1 MKKDRL
7 IHTPEGVRDLYNG
20 ECVRKKELKSRMRK
34 VMTGFGYQEIET
46 PSFEY
51 FDIFNTD
58 KGSLSSSQMFKFID
72 REGNTLVLRP
82 DITPSIARAV
92 SKYFA
97 AEPMSMRF
105 SYDGSVFINNSRLQG
120 RLSEFTQMGAELI
133 GDDSI
138 EADAELIV
146 MAVSMLL
153 ASGLKDF
160 QIDIGHVGFFNGLIE
175 EAGMDEEKTNTIREL
190 IENKNDF
197 AVRKLTDNLALIEL
211 PKLFGSKDILK
222 EAKRL
227 TSNMQALSAITRLE
241 RLYDI
246 IETYGVSDYVS
257 FDLGMLTEYEYYTGM
272 IFRGYTYG
280 TGDAVVTGGR
290 YDALLKTYG
299 KDAPAVGFAV
309 YVDDLLTA
317 MTRQKKC
324 PEPENRRAMLLYHS
338 YQLNC
343 AIEKINELRAAGEEI
358 SLIRI
363 NEKMILDDYMAYAKR
378 FHIRT
383 VYYFTTDGDLKQ
395 AEVLA

>member
-1 MKKDRL
+1 MKKERL

-20 ECVRKKELKSRMRK
+20 ECAHKNELKSRMRK
-34 VMTGFGYQEIET
+34 VISGFGYQEIET

-51 FDIFNTD
+51 FDIFNND
-58 KGSLSSSQMFKFID
+58 KGSLSSSQMFKFFD

-105 SYDGSVFINNSRLQG
+105 SYDGSVYINHSRLQG

-175 EAGMDEEKTNTIREL
+175 EAGMDDEKTNTIREL

-197 AVRKLTDNLALIEL
+197 AVRKLTDNLALIQL
-211 PKLFGSKDILK
+211 PKLFGSKAILT

-246 IETYGVSDYVS
+246 LEVYGVSDYVS

-324 PEPENRRAMLLYHS
+324 PEPENKRTMLLYHS
-338 YQLNC
+338 YQLYQ
-343 AIEKINELRAAGEEI
+343 AIEKINALREAGEVV
-358 SLIRI
+358 SMMRF
-363 NEKMILDDYMAYAKR
+363 NEKLTLADYAAYAKR
-378 FHIRT
+378 FNIRT
-383 VYYFTTDGDLKQ
+383 IYYYTTDGELKQ
-395 AEVLA
+395 SEVMA